1 MIYLHNRLIFGAISI
16 HHYIENL
23 FENQK
28 HYMTHINAHCF
39 QKVQVARVETFVMQA
54 KNSFAVTA
62 TKTFEKELKNAEI

>member
-1 MIYLHNRLIFGAISI
+1 
-16 HHYIENL
+16 
-23 FENQK
+23 
-28 HYMTHINAHCF
+28 MTHINAHCYRF